1 MNEMI
6 TAVTGLPGSG
16 KTHWIREQ
24 IAKTKAPVLY
34 FSPQTEFVPI
44 DATYLQS
51 EFPNLSVLAAS
62 EEDKLFN
69 VSKESKVYLELPWYL
84 DLSAIE
90 PLLQQLD
97 CHRVAVMP
105 LGLQNTGF
113 HAWADEVIPGN
124 NIETD
129 KLDKQI
135 QIHRGVLTGEILDFA
150 SLAVFW
156 YELIGGAYG
165 EILRVKGI
173 FEIADGQC
181 IYGEVLRGIPPQEFE
196 ALNLP
201 VWLEGRPQRFSGFE
215 IVGCNLEKEAISQT
229 LQDCSIPEAA
239 ISHYQQQVKE
249 SLEEVTA

>member
-1 MNEMI
+1 MI
-6 TAVTGLPGSG
+6 SAVAGLPGSG

-24 IAKTKAPVLY
+24 IAKTTLPVLY
-34 FSPQTEFVPI
+34 FSPQTDSVPI

-51 EFPNLSVLAAS
+51 EFSNLSVLSSGEEGKLFAAS
-62 EEDKLFN
+62 Q
-69 VSKESKVYLELPWYL
+69 ESRIYIELPWYL
-84 DLSAIE
+84 DLSTIE

-97 CHRVAVMP
+97 CHRVAMMSQA
-105 LGLQNTGF
+105 LENTGF
-113 HAWADEVIPGN
+113 EAWADEIIPGDRY
-124 NIETD
+124 ETRING
-129 KLDKQI
+129 QI
-135 QIHRGVLTGEILDFA
+135 QIHRGVLSGEILDFA

-156 YELIGGAYG
+156 YELISGAYG
-165 EILRVKGI
+165 EINRVKGI

-181 IYGEVLRGIPPQEFE
+181 IYGEVLKGIPPQEFE

-229 LQDCSIPEAA
+229 LQDCLIPEAA

-249 SLEEVTA
+249 SLAEVEA

>member
-1 MNEMI
+1 MI
-6 TAVTGLPGSG
+6 IAIAGLPGSG

-24 IAKTKAPVLY
+24 IAKTTLPVLY
-34 FSPQTEFVPI
+34 FSPQTDFVPI

-51 EFPNLSVLAAS
+51 EFPNLSVLS
-62 EEDKLFN
+62 SGEEDKLLTA
-69 VSKESKVYLELPWYL
+69 SKESKVYLELPWYL

-97 CHRVAVMP
+97 CHRVAVM

-124 NIETD
+124 KVETG
-129 KLDKQI
+129 KLDKQT
-135 QIHRGVLTGEILDFA
+135 QIHRGVLTGEILDFS

-156 YELIGGAYG
+156 YELICGAYG
-165 EILRVKGI
+165 EINRIKGL

-181 IYGEVLRGIPPQEFE
+181 IYGEVIEGIHPQEFE

-201 VWLEGRPQRFSGFE
+201 VWLEGKPQRFSGFE
-215 IVGCNLEKEAISQT
+215 IVGCNLDKEAISQT
-229 LQDCSIPEAA
+229 LQDCMLPEAA
-239 ISHYQQQVKE
+239 IAHYQQQVKE
-249 SLEEVTA
+249 SLEEVTV